1 MLHIY
6 YYKSICVAFVMNR
19 ENKQRNDSRDSLRNK
34 MANAASMP
42 KDVVL
47 GVPIITMTGRIEL
60 NVENYN
66 GIIEYTDIL
75 IRLST
80 KSGQIK
86 IAGQYL
92 QIEYYTSDEMKV
104 IGQIKA
110 VEYC

>member
-1 MLHIY
+1 
-6 YYKSICVAFVMNR
+6 MNR
-19 ENKQRNDSRDSLRNK
+19 ENKQRNDSRESLKNK
-34 MANAASMP
+34 MAEAASMP

-60 NVENYN
+60 SVENYK
-66 GIIEYTDIL
+66 GIIEYTDLL
-75 IRLST
+75 IRIST

-86 IAGQYL
+86 IAGARL

-104 IGQIKA
+104 TGQIKA

>member
-1 MLHIY
+1 
-6 YYKSICVAFVMNR
+6 MNR
-19 ENKQRNDSRDSLRNK
+19 ENKQRNDSRESLRNK
-34 MANAASMP
+34 MADAASMP

-66 GIIEYTDIL
+66 GIIEYTDIV

-86 IAGQYL
+86 IVGQHL

-104 IGQIKA
+104 TGQIKT

>member
-1 MLHIY
+1 MT
-6 YYKSICVAFVMNR
+6 R
-19 ENKQRNDSRDSLRNK
+19 ENKERQDSRDSLRNR
-34 MANAASMP
+34 MANAANMP

-47 GVPIITMTGRIEL
+47 GVPIITMTGRLEL
-60 NVENYN
+60 SVENYN

-75 IRLST
+75 VRLST

-86 IAGQYL
+86 IVGKHL

-104 IGQIKA
+104 TGQIKS

>member
-1 MLHIY
+1 
-6 YYKSICVAFVMNR
+6 MNR
-19 ENKQRNDSRDSLRNK
+19 GNKERNDSRESLRNK
-34 MANAASMP
+34 MADAANMP

-66 GIIEYTDIL
+66 GIIEYTDIV

-86 IAGQYL
+86 IVGQHL

-104 IGQIKA
+104 TGQIKT

>member
-1 MLHIY
+1 MT
-6 YYKSICVAFVMNR
+6 R
-19 ENKQRNDSRDSLRNK
+19 ENKERQDSRDSIRNR
-34 MANAASMP
+34 MANAANMP

-47 GVPIITMTGRIEL
+47 GVPIITMTGRLEL
-60 NVENYN
+60 SVENYN

-75 IRLST
+75 VRLST

-86 IAGQYL
+86 IVGKHL

-104 IGQIKA
+104 TGQIKS